1 MEGPFKMNVTFWLG
15 TIIMLFLALGLITL
29 VIFYQKKFL
38 LKKQKEAELLLKTA
52 LESEKKERE
61 RIAKDLH
68 DSVQSDLSAIQN
80 FLFLIQKSRNEE
92 SVIELMEETKTAL
105 QQTIANTRMISYQL
119 MPPLLETRGFII
131 ALQDYFEQINKS
143 QPIQFELKC
152 HVNTFEV
159 STKVGYELFRI
170 YQEFTNNMVKYSKAK
185 QCTLFVYQTNNGFS
199 LELVDDGMPFSFYNH
214 YKASKGLG
222 LQNILSRV
230 KSIQGALEQ
239 REVPIGNQII
249 IHLSKLP

>member
-1 MEGPFKMNVTFWLG
+1 MEGSFKMNVIFWLG

-29 VIFYQKKFL
+29 VILYQKKFL
-38 LKKQKEAELLLKTA
+38 IKKQKEAELLLNTA

-80 FLFLIQKSRNEE
+80 YLFLIQKNRTEE
-92 SVIELMEETKTAL
+92 SVIELMEETKVAL
-105 QQTIANTRMISYQL
+105 QQTIVNTRMISYQL
-119 MPPLLETRGFII
+119 MPPLLETRGFLI
-131 ALQDYFEQINKS
+131 ALQDYFEQLNKNH
-143 QPIQFELKC
+143 PIQFELKC
-152 HVNTFEV
+152 LADSFEV

-185 QCTLFVYQTNNGFS
+185 QCTLFIYQTNSGFS
-199 LELVDDGMPFSFYNH
+199 LELVDDGIPFSFHNQ
-214 YKASKGLG
+214 YKTSKGLG